1 MPLHGLLPCDLEC
14 LGHRPVLIDFQR
26 EKTGGFSN
34 NCPGKRP
41 QTTWGSGRIMY
52 ENVVVDDDDDD

>member
-1 MPLHGLLPCDLEC
+1 LLPCDLEC
-14 LGHRPVLIDFQR
+14 LGHRPVLIDIQR

-34 NCPGKRP
+34 KCPGKRP

>member
-1 MPLHGLLPCDLEC
+1 LLPCDLEC

-34 NCPGKRP
+34 NCPGKSP
-41 QTTWGSGRIMY
+41 QTMWGSGRIMY
-52 ENVVVDDDDDD
+52 ENVVVDDDD